1 MTIPIST
8 RISTL
13 PNGMRIVTDT
23 VPTVETVSMGVWV
36 DVGTRN
42 ESADLSG
49 VSHLL
54 EHMAFKGTQR
64 RSAIAIA
71 EEIEA
76 VGGHLNAYTGR
87 ENTAF
92 YARVLREDLPL
103 AFDILADITQHA
115 VLDPEELARER
126 VVVLQEIGQ
135 AHDTPD
141 DIVFDH
147 FQAAAFPEQAL
158 GRPVL
163 GDASIVRELSR
174 DRLRAYMHAYYGA
187 PSMVIAAAGNV
198 EHAHLVDLAA
208 TAFCDLPHQVRTDQ
222 EAASYAGG
230 DFREERDLEQL
241 HLLLGFAGIGYHDAD
256 FYAMSVLSTLLGGGM
271 SSRLF
276 QEVREKRGLAYA
288 IHSFTSHYRDT
299 GLFGV
304 YAATGGD
311 LVGELVPVMCDELA
325 KAAIK
330 VCDAEVDRARNQL
343 KASLLMALESTMSRC
358 EQAGQ
363 QMLVYGRTLPTE
375 EVLGALAAVD
385 AAAVRRVAARMLQSR
400 LTLAALGPVGELESY
415 DAVARRLA

>member
-1 MTIPIST
+1 MST
-8 RISTL
+8 SNAIRVTEL
-13 PNGMRIVTDT
+13 PNGMRVVTDP
-23 VPTVETVSMGVWV
+23 VPTVETVSIGVWV
-36 DVGTRN
+36 DVGTRH

-92 YARVLREDLPL
+92 YARVLKDDLPL
-103 AFDILADITQHA
+103 AFDILADITQHS

-126 VVVLQEIGQ
+126 MVVLQEIGQ

-147 FQAAAFPEQAL
+147 YQAAAFPGQAL

-174 DRLRAYMHAYYGA
+174 ERLHSYMRAYYGA

-198 EHAHLVDLAA
+198 EHERLADMA
-208 TAFCDLPHQVRTDQ
+208 ASAFCDLPAQAQNSQ
-222 EAASYAGG
+222 EPATYAGG
-230 DFREERDLEQL
+230 ESREERDLEQL
-241 HLLLGFAGIGYHDAD
+241 HLVLGFAGVGYHNPD
-256 FYAMSVLSTLLGGGM
+256 FYANSVLSTLLGGGM

-276 QEVREKRGLAYA
+276 QEVREKRGLAYS
-288 IHSFTSHYRDT
+288 IHTFTSHYRDS

-311 LVGELVPVMCDELA
+311 LVGELVSVMCEELA
-325 KAAIK
+325 KVAVT
-330 VCDAEVDRARNQL
+330 VCDAEVDRARAQL
-343 KASLLMALESTMSRC
+343 KASLLMAQESTMSRC

-363 QMLVYGRTLPTE
+363 QMLVYGRPVPVE
-375 EVLGALAAVD
+375 EILGELAKVD
-385 AAAVRRVAARMLQSR
+385 AAAVRRIAARMLQSR
-400 LTLAALGPVGELESY
+400 LTLAALGQIGGLESY
-415 DAVARRLA
+415 ESMVRRFA